1 MRNFSLVGKEA
12 TKMILDQVRL
22 NRMVELAKYFGATRL
37 ILFGSQTEMHPQARD
52 VDLACDGVPGWKL
65 FELAARIE
73 EELEIP
79 LDIIPLS
86 PPSRFT
92 RSIEKKGQV
101 LL

>member
-1 MRNFSLVGKEA
+1 
-12 TKMILDQVRL
+12 MILDQARIK
-22 NRMVELAKYFGATRL
+22 RMVELAKNFGATRL
-37 ILFGSQTEMHPQARD
+37 ILFGSQTEMHQQARD

-65 FELAARIE
+65 FELAAKIE

-79 LDIIPLS
+79 LDIIPLT

-92 RSIEKKGQV
+92 QRIEKKGQV

>member
-1 MRNFSLVGKEA
+1 
-12 TKMILDQVRL
+12 MILDQTRI
-22 NRMVELAKYFGATRL
+22 NRMVELAKNFGATRL
-37 ILFGSQTEMHPQARD
+37 ILFGSQTEIPQEARD
-52 VDLACDGVPGWKL
+52 VDLACDGIPGWKL
-65 FELAARIE
+65 FEFAARIE

-79 LDIIPLS
+79 LDIVPLT

>member
-1 MRNFSLVGKEA
+1 
-12 TKMILDQVRL
+12 MILDQARI
-22 NRMVELAKYFGATRL
+22 NRMVELAKNFGATRL
-37 ILFGSQTEMHPQARD
+37 ILFGSQTEMQQEARD
-52 VDLACDGVPGWKL
+52 VDLACDGIPGWKL
-65 FELAARIE
+65 FELAARME

-79 LDIIPLS
+79 LDIIPLN